1 MTPLT
6 IIGAYLWLI
15 KPLIKAHVENN
26 VGIYYGTIE
35 IRAELKLTLRSKDW
49 THCGGNNPV
58 LIVHQQLYLYKKK
71 KHAQKNTNANSEI
84 TKGRSL

>member
-15 KPLIKAHVENN
+15 KPLIKAHVGNN

-35 IRAELKLTLRSKDW
+35 IRAELILTFRSKDW

-58 LIVHQQLYLYKKK
+58 LIVHQQLYLYLYKKK
-71 KHAQKNTNANSEI
+71 NTHRKIQMQTQK
-84 TKGRSL
+84 